1 MKVSFIQ
8 FNVKKDK
15 KENIK
20 KIEEYIKINDASLIV
35 LPELSSSGY
44 LFENREELLS
54 VSESINNEDEINK
67 KSIFINSIIE
77 ISKKYNKAIIAGFAE
92 KFKR

>member
-44 LFENREELLS
+44 LFENNVGSCKKALEKALEE
-54 VSESINNEDEINK
+54 
-67 KSIFINSIIE
+67 
-77 ISKKYNKAIIAGFAE
+77 KAKFEEECKMMAQNYSCE
-92 KFKR
+92 KTNQIMKQIYTEV